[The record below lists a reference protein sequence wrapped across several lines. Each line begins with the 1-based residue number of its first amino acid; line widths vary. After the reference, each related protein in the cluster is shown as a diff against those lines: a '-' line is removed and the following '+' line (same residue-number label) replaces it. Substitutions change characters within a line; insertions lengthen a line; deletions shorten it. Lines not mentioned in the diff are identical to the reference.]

1 MPVPRLGNIVLLIA
15 IAKARRMVQ
24 TKGRTYITTVQADSE
39 SSVTQKLTSDHVSQ
53 AHFGII
59 CN

>member
-1 MPVPRLGNIVLLIA
+1 VPVPHLGNVVLLIA
-15 IAKARRMVQ
+15 MAKVPLMLQ
-24 TKGRTYITTVQADSE
+24 TKDRTKITPVQADSE